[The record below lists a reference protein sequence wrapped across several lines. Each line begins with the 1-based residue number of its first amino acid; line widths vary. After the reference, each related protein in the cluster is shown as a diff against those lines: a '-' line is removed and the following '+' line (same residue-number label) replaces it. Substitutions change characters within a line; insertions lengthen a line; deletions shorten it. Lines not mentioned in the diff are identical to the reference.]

1 MEKLNKVFR
10 TAQLAAIDKY
20 TIEHEPVSSL
30 DLMERAAG
38 IWTDRFLK
46 IFTEVAGVVVI
57 AGNGNN
63 GGDGYAIAR
72 LLNRRGVPV
81 RVFRIAGTQDRSPD
95 CEANYR
101 RWLTRGKVEELKQA
115 DDLVLQKGEIVIDA
129 IFGSGLNRPVT
140 GLAARIIKQM
150 NASANRVVAVD
161 IPSGLA
167 GEDNTWNDPETIVC
181 AEYTFTFQFPKLA
194 FMLAENEKYVGRW
207 EVLDIGL
214 HPEIIARQPT
224 DWFYTTEDTVKAI
237 LPPSP
242 VFAHKGT
249 NGKGLLIAGS
259 YGMMGAAV
267 LGAKAAVRS
276 GIGLL
281 YCHIPGKG
289 IEVIQTTVP
298 EAIPDPDE
306 SAERFSA
313 VCKLRDYD
321 AIAVGPAIGQGP
333 ETVGG

>member
-38 IWTDRFLK
+38 ISTDRFLK

-140 GLAARIIKQM
+140 GLAADRKSTRL
-150 NASANRVVAVD
+150 NS
-161 IPSGLA
+161 S
-167 GEDNTWNDPETIVC
+167 
-181 AEYTFTFQFPKLA
+181 
-194 FMLAENEKYVGRW
+194 
-207 EVLDIGL
+207 
-214 HPEIIARQPT
+214 HAR
-224 DWFYTTEDTVKAI
+224 
-237 LPPSP
+237 
-242 VFAHKGT
+242 
-249 NGKGLLIAGS
+249 
-259 YGMMGAAV
+259 
-267 LGAKAAVRS
+267 
-276 GIGLL
+276 
-281 YCHIPGKG
+281 
-289 IEVIQTTVP
+289 
-298 EAIPDPDE
+298 
-306 SAERFSA
+306 
-313 VCKLRDYD
+313 
-321 AIAVGPAIGQGP
+321 
-333 ETVGG
+333 